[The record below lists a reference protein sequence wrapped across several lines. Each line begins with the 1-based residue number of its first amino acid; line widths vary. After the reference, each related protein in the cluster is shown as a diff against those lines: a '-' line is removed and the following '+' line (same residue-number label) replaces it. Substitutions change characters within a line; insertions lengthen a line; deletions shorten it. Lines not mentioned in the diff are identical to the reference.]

1 MFINKI
7 GMEHLETGMNCQ
19 DYGFVGERSS
29 YVCDGC
35 SEGKHSE
42 VGAKLFCHLLQS
54 QYQHCFNERNYID
67 VNEAFDRMVRIIGGN
82 PNWKRDFLCF
92 TILRLAECIDCFTV
106 SYCGDGY
113 IILQD
118 HDGNITFEELSDG
131 EYPKYYIYNYIE
143 PEYLKHYKDG
153 VSFSQKTYSK
163 EKYAKV
169 GIASDGLRYIL
180 QADEELKQEFINC
193 LKSGKELK
201 TKLFINRNH
210 KIFKD
215 DVTIVF

>member
-7 GMEHLETGMNCQ
+7 GMEHLEMGMNCQ

-42 VGAKLFCHLLQS
+42 VGAKLFCHLKQRTDYDATDIFS
-54 QYQHCFNERNYID
+54 MMID
-67 VNEAFDRMVRIIGGN
+67 VIGGN
-82 PNWKRDFLCF
+82 PNWKRDFLSF
-92 TILRLAECIDCFTV
+92 TILRLAECVDDFTV

-118 HDGNITFEELSDG
+118 HKGNITFEELSDG

-163 EKYAKV
+163 EEYEKV

-193 LKSGKELK
+193 LKSGNEMKV
-201 TKLFINRNH
+201 KLFINRNH

>member
-7 GMEHLETGMNCQ
+7 GMEHLEMGVNCQ

-29 YVCDGC
+29 YLCDGC
-35 SEGKHSE
+35 SKGKHSE
-42 VGAKLFCHLLQS
+42 VGAKLFCHLKQATP
-54 QYQHCFNERNYID
+54 FDID
-67 VNEAFDRMVRIIGGN
+67 KIFIMMCGLIGVK
-82 PNWKRDFLCF
+82 PQWKRDFLSF
-92 TILRLAECIDCFTV
+92 TILRLAECADCFTV

-153 VSFSQKTYSK
+153 VSFLQKTFSK
-163 EKYAKV
+163 EEYKKV

-180 QADEELKQEFINC
+180 QNDEELKQEFINC

>member
-7 GMEHLETGMNCQ
+7 GFEHLESGMNCQ
-19 DYGFVGERSS
+19 DYGFIGEHSS

-42 VGAKLFCHLLQS
+42 VGVKLFCHLLKS
-54 QYQHCFNERNYID
+54 QYQCCSNEKNYID
-67 VNEAFDRMVRIIGGN
+67 INEAFSRIIRLIGDN
-82 PNWKRDFLCF
+82 PLWKRDYMSF
-92 TILRLAECIDCFTV
+92 TILRLSKTPGEFIV
-106 SYCGDGY
+106 NYCGDGY

-118 HDGNITFEELSDG
+118 NEGNITFEELSDG
-131 EYPKYYIYNYIE
+131 EFPKYYIYNYIDAD
-143 PEYLKHYKDG
+143 YLQHYKDG
-153 VSFSQKTYSK
+153 VSFSQKTYPTSK
-163 EKYAKV
+163 YQKV

>member
-7 GMEHLETGMNCQ
+7 GMEHLETGTNCQ
-19 DYGFVGERSS
+19 DYGYDGEGLSI
-29 YVCDGC
+29 VCDGC

-42 VGAKLFCHLLQS
+42 VGAKLYCYLAT
-54 QYQHCFNERNYID
+54 ID
-67 VNEAFDRMVRIIGGN
+67 CGEWAFDV
-82 PNWKRDFLCF
+82 
-92 TILRLAECIDCFTV
+92 LAELFGKDINALKNFLSFTV
-106 SYCGDGY
+106 LEAMWEDEEIVVNYCGDGY

-118 HDGNITFEELSDG
+118 HNGNITFEELSDG

-153 VSFSQKTYSK
+153 VSFSQKTFSK
-163 EKYAKV
+163 EEYAKV

-180 QADEELKQEFINC
+180 QADEELREEFINC

>member
-42 VGAKLFCHLLQS
+42 VGAKLFCHLKQMW
-54 QYQHCFNERNYID
+54 NYD
-67 VNEAFDRMVRIIGGN
+67 VNEIFNALCGIVGES
-82 PNWKRDFLCF
+82 PKWKRDFLSF
-92 TILRLAECIDCFTV
+92 TILRLSETDAEFYV
-106 SYCGDGY
+106 NYCGDGY

-118 HDGNITFEELSDG
+118 HDGNIAFEELSDG

-153 VSFSQKTYSK
+153 VFFSQKTYSK

-180 QADEELKQEFINC
+180 QADEELKQGFINC

-215 DVTIVF
+215 DATIVF

>member
-7 GMEHLETGMNCQ
+7 GMEHLESGMNCQ
-19 DYGFVGERSS
+19 DYGYEGDRVAV
-29 YVCDGC
+29 VCDGC

-42 VGAKLFCHLLQS
+42 VGAKLYTHLWGEREFGNS
-54 QYQHCFNERNYID
+54 HCFQKLID
-67 VNEAFDRMVRIIGGN
+67 FFGN
-82 PNWKRDFLCF
+82 SAKVLRDYMSF
-92 TILRLAECIDCFTV
+92 TILQLFYGYEENV
-106 SYCGDGY
+106 VQYCGDGY

-131 EYPKYYIYNYIE
+131 EYPKYYIYNYIQ

-153 VSFSQKTYSK
+153 VSFSQKTFSK
-163 EKYAKV
+163 EKYVKV

-180 QADEELKQEFINC
+180 QVDEALKQEFINC

-201 TKLFINRNH
+201 TKLFINRNY

>member
-7 GMEHLETGMNCQ
+7 GMEHLESGMNCQ
-19 DYGFVGERSS
+19 DYGFEGDVLSI
-29 YVCDGC
+29 VCDGC

-42 VGAKLFCHLLQS
+42 VGAKLYCLLMS
-54 QYQHCFNERNYID
+54 RDGYFPEKTFSDLIP
-67 VNEAFDRMVRIIGGN
+67 IIG
-82 PNWKRDFLCF
+82 KRLQDMKDYMSF
-92 TILRLAECIDCFTV
+92 TILNLYDGKEEGFIV
-106 SYCGDGY
+106 EYCGDGY

-131 EYPKYYIYNYIE
+131 EYPKYYIYNYIA

-163 EKYAKV
+163 EEYAKV

-210 KIFKD
+210 KVFKD

>member
-7 GMEHLETGMNCQ
+7 GMEHLESGMNCQ
-19 DYGFVGERSS
+19 DYGIETLWGGI
-29 YVCDGC
+29 VCDGC

-42 VGAKLFCHLLQS
+42 IGAKIFCYLSGNNL
-54 QYQHCFNERNYID
+54 ID
-67 VNEAFDRMVRIIGGN
+67 RKISFDKMVDFFGKS
-82 PNWKRDFLCF
+82 PNVLKDYLS
-92 TILRLAECIDCFTV
+92 FTV
-106 SYCGDGY
+106 LRALYYYDGIKVDYCGDGY

-153 VSFSQKTYSK
+153 VSFSQKTYPK
-163 EKYAKV
+163 EKYAKA

-180 QADEELKQEFINC
+180 QADEELREEFINC

>member
-7 GMEHLETGMNCQ
+7 GMEHLESGMNCQ
-19 DYGFVGERSS
+19 DYGFMKDTVSM
-29 YVCDGC
+29 VCDGC

-42 VGAKLFCHLLQS
+42 VGAKLYCYL
-54 QYQHCFNERNYID
+54 IK
-67 VNEAFDRMVRIIGGN
+67 DRLRMLWTGFEELIKFFGKE
-82 PNWKRDFLCF
+82 PKTLKDYLSF
-92 TILRLAECIDCFTV
+92 TILCLVEERDDFSLT
-106 SYCGDGY
+106 YCGDGY

-118 HDGNITFEELSDG
+118 HNGNITFEELSDG

-153 VSFSQKTYSK
+153 VPFSQKTFSK
-163 EKYAKV
+163 EEYAKV

-210 KIFKD
+210 KVFKD

>member
-7 GMEHLETGMNCQ
+7 GMEHLEMGMNCQ
-19 DYGFVGERSS
+19 DYGIIGDTWAV
-29 YVCDGC
+29 VCDGC
-35 SEGKHSE
+35 SDGKHSE
-42 VGAKLFCHLLQS
+42 VGAKLFCQLYKDCGDTKEVFTELSGLFYREVEQL
-54 QYQHCFNERNYID
+54 
-67 VNEAFDRMVRIIGGN
+67 
-82 PNWKRDFLCF
+82 KDFLCF
-92 TILRLAECIDCFTV
+92 TILHLYKEDDFFQV
-106 SYCGDGY
+106 LYCGDGY

-118 HDGNITFEELSDG
+118 QDGNITFEELSDG

-143 PEYLKHYKDG
+143 PEYLKYYKDG
-153 VSFSQKTYSK
+153 VSFSKKTFFK
-163 EKYAKV
+163 EEYAKV

-193 LKSGKELK
+193 LKSGRELK